1 MEICFNDTM
10 IQIYMSA
17 PLLCLLDLFKLPLV
31 NLVTEKVILNFEDT

>member
-17 PLLCLLDLFKLPLV
+17 PLLCLLDLFKLV
-31 NLVTEKVILNFEDT
+31 NLITEKVILNFEDM